1 MNHVE
6 SLGYVSNRKYNRKA
20 MTNSDKYFWR
30 LLVLVLFALALPFQ
44 RLSAA
49 ELRDDVL
56 GQLQSYRIEA
66 GETLMD
72 VARRFDLGFVELR
85 AANLDVEV
93 WRPEVGTVVRLPT
106 AHILP
111 KAPRQGIVVN
121 LSEMR
126 LYYFSAKNRAP
137 KTYPLGVGR
146 QGRLTPIGTTQV
158 VRKQESPT
166 WYPPQS
172 IRMERPNLPRVVP
185 PGPFNP
191 LGRHALYLGWHQ
203 FLIHGT
209 NKPDGVGRRVSAG
222 CLRMYPEDAAELFN
236 LVPIGTPVTVVDQP
250 VKVGK
255 IGSEFFL
262 EVHPSPQQADEIE
275 FEGRL
280 TPAMPL
286 GLVRIVLEGVGK
298 EDHRLD
304 WGAIREAGLK
314 RLGVPVQI
322 TRTADLAD

>member
-1 MNHVE
+1 MERHEASSV
-6 SLGYVSNRKYNRKA
+6 
-20 MTNSDKYFWR
+20 F
-30 LLVLVLFALALPFQ
+30 PFQ

-66 GETLMD
+66 SETLMD

-93 WRPEVGTVVRLPT
+93 WRLEVGTVVRLPT

-126 LYYFSAKNRAP
+126 LYYFSAKDRAQ

-146 QGRLTPIGTTQV
+146 QGRLTPIV
-158 VRKQESPT
+158 
-166 WYPPQS
+166 
-172 IRMERPNLPRVVP
+172 L

-191 LGRHALYLGWHQ
+191 LGRHALYFGWHQ

-222 CLRMYPEDAAELFN
+222 CLRMYPEDAAELFE
-236 LVPIGTPVTVVDQP
+236 LVPIGTPMTVVDQP

-255 IGSEFFL
+255 NASEFFL
-262 EVHPSPQQADEIE
+262 EVHPNPQQADEIE
-275 FEGRL
+275 FEGQL
-280 TPAMPL
+280 TPAMPP
-286 GLVRIVLEGVGK
+286 GLVRIVLEGVGE

-304 WGAIREAGLK
+304 WEAIREAGLK